1 MENVEDDMGEE
12 YTYILDFD
20 KMVFSAKGDDL
31 DEVVIKLEKEELLK
45 YARKWSEG
53 PLDENYDP
61 EEEMVEIKGFF
72 ERDRILAEQVSKM
85 FND

>member
-1 MENVEDDMGEE
+1 MINSGYMENVEDDMGEE

-45 YARKWSEG
+45 YARK
-53 PLDENYDP
+53 
-61 EEEMVEIKGFF
+61 
-72 ERDRILAEQVSKM
+72 
-85 FND
+85 